1 MTDEKK
7 PQDADKKKRD
17 EELDS
22 FWDIDALIPKRRAP
36 HYAADTETAEIVLEV
51 PASEQSAHEETVSRQ
66 GERAIPPRTEPV
78 TSSDKVKRRF
88 IPPHTADE
96 ESRHPT
102 PEREYTPDNAL
113 IRCVRVYPWRSSYRY
128 YEGFVRDAER
138 LLSVQ
143 GAECPRVPFFS
154 YVPQY
159 SQMSRAQLEWY
170 LWWRCNLRRGKL
182 LETDYSYV
190 LLYVYELINLSDRT
204 DPLIVRDML
213 CRVWLHY
220 RATFHQLDSYLPD
233 WICDCSLLHALP
245 PPVFENATELTAA
258 MSHCTLKEFYVPTDG
273 DDGYLRALLAFCS
286 NYDYRKSKFC
296 VGENVALFDRTVKT
310 AIRTLTEHTGR
321 DGQLFARVR
330 MDDSRLTRD
339 AYTGALCSYRIKR
352 KLEVEY
358 CSFSRSHELRYL
370 ITDVVKYTE
379 NKLRAALGIRSR
391 LSIYAIPTAIRELL
405 DAQLDGM
412 LPKRTRATERREEA
426 PAEYERLYD
435 LPKKELSLR
444 DAAEIERA
452 SWDTTER
459 LIEAFGDA
467 EEVALDRGETPAPR
481 DLASEPAPSVTVP
494 PAAPPLV
501 NFAFDLPTS
510 DPDGEVLA
518 EAFARYRPF
527 LCAVRD
533 GDPAGQGREA
543 AKCGMPIE
551 VLADEINALAAD
563 LTGDI
568 LLEECDRGFAVIED
582 YRQLLLSVTGDA

>member
-1 MTDEKK
+1 MTDENK
-7 PQDADKKKRD
+7 PQDAEKKKRD
-17 EELDS
+17 EELDA

-51 PASEQSAHEETVSRQ
+51 PASERSAHEETVSRQ
-66 GERAIPPRTEPV
+66 GEKAIPPRTEPIA
-78 TSSDKVKRRF
+78 SSDKAKRRF

-96 ESRHPT
+96 ESRRPT

-113 IRCVRVYPWRSSYRY
+113 IRRVRVYPWRSSYRY

-170 LWWRCNLRRGKL
+170 LWWRCNLRHGSF

-204 DPLIVRDML
+204 DPLVVRDTL

-220 RATFHQLDSYLPD
+220 RDTFHQLDSYLPE

-296 VGENVALFDRTVKT
+296 VGENVALFDRTVKA

-339 AYTGALCSYRIKR
+339 AYMGALCSYRIKR

-405 DAQLDGM
+405 DARLDSM
-412 LPKRTRATERREEA
+412 LPKRTRAAERREEA

-435 LPKKELSLR
+435 LPKKELSIR

-467 EEVALDRGETPAPR
+467 QEADSV
-481 DLASEPAPSVTVP
+481 SKEPSGNTEQSAAPSVVPLPAVP
-494 PAAPPLV
+494 PSVVFSPELSM
-501 NFAFDLPTS
+501 S
-510 DPDGEVLA
+510 DSDGDHLT

-551 VLADEINALAAD
+551 VLVDEINALAAD

-582 YRQLLLSVTGDA
+582 YRQLLLSLTGDA

>member
-1 MTDEKK
+1 MNDEKR
-7 PQDADKKKRD
+7 PQNDAGKKRD
-17 EELDS
+17 EELDA

-36 HYAADTETAEIVLEV
+36 HYAADTEAAEIVLE
-51 PASEQSAHEETVSRQ
+51 PLASERSTSDESAPKKGVES
-66 GERAIPPRTEPV
+66 IPPRDASEVAP
-78 TSSDKVKRRF
+78 DMVKRRF

-96 ESRHPT
+96 ESRRPT
-102 PEREYTPDNAL
+102 PEREYAPDNAL
-113 IRCVRVYPWRSSYRY
+113 IRRVRVYPWRSSYRY
-128 YEGFVRDAER
+128 YEGFARDAER

-170 LWWRCNLRRGKL
+170 LWWRGNLRRGIFL
-182 LETDYSYV
+182 DTDYSYV
-190 LLYVYELINLSDRT
+190 LLYVYELINLSDRAE
-204 DPLIVRDML
+204 PLDVRDTL

-220 RATFHQLDSYLPD
+220 RDTFHQLDSYLPE

-245 PPVFENATELTAA
+245 SPEFATAAQLTAA

-296 VGENVALFDRTVKT
+296 VGENIELFDRAVKA

-321 DGQLFARVR
+321 DGRLFAEVR
-330 MDDSRLTRD
+330 MDDSKLMRD
-339 AYTGALCSYRIKR
+339 AYMGALCSYRIKR
-352 KLEVEY
+352 KIEVEY

-379 NKLRAALGIRSR
+379 NKIRAALGIRSR
-391 LSIYAIPTAIRELL
+391 LSIYALPTAVRDLL
-405 DAQLDGM
+405 DARLDGM
-412 LPKRTRATERREEA
+412 LPKRERTTARRAEDS
-426 PAEYERLYD
+426 AEYEKLYD
-435 LPKKELSLR
+435 LPKKEFSLR

-459 LIEAFGDA
+459 LIEAFG
-467 EEVALDRGETPAPR
+467 EEIDPPHFESKHLEPTPASSIVP
-481 DLASEPAPSVTVP
+481 P
-494 PAAPPLV
+494 PAAPTLV
-501 NFAFDLPTS
+501 HFVTDLPTS
-510 DPDGEVLA
+510 DTDDADLA
-518 EAFARYRPF
+518 EAFTRYRPF

-533 GDPAGQGREA
+533 GDLAGQGREA
-543 AKCGMPIE
+543 AICGMPIE

-582 YRQLLLSVTGDA
+582 YRQLLLSLTGDA